1 MWARVLHE
9 HVGVRGQLLRVV
21 FFPPHGSWGWT
32 AGCQAC
38 SSALTR
44 WVISSAPGNCSH
56 GYNSAVCAISLM
68 KNNTNPLRVCN
79 SSTTFDNKEI
89 DKSMQNKL
97 GKVLQTYRIPA
108 PGMYSHE
115 DQKFKASLGTQ
126 CCGTLLSLTA
136 NKHYSDW
143 LTKSCLTNS

>member
-1 MWARVLHE
+1 MGPEDEPQAARLAAAPLPAESSHLPQGTVLMA
-9 HVGVRGQLLRVV
+9 
-21 FFPPHGSWGWT
+21 T
-32 AGCQAC
+32 
-38 SSALTR
+38 
-44 WVISSAPGNCSH
+44 
-56 GYNSAVCAISLM
+56 VCAISLM

-108 PGMYSHE
+108 PQMYSHE

-126 CCGTLLSLTA
+126 CCGTLLLLTA

-143 LTKSCLTNS
+143 LTKSSLTNS